1 MGSAQAGSVLLD
13 IKLKQ
18 LQKEGKEFSEADKK
32 KLEEQIKK
40 AYDDSSSAL
49 YASARLW
56 VDEIIDPAKTREYI
70 SMSLEVADHNP
81 NMPKFNVGVIQ
92 T

>member
-1 MGSAQAGSVLLD
+1 
-13 IKLKQ
+13 LKQ